1 MTSEQLHSARADR
14 WRQASN
20 PVLTAEDAQAWLEGV
35 GLCLFLPRRSHFA
48 IPAPSFVEAVAGA
61 PSEAPSR
68 EAVENAT
75 ALLHRLTASGVV
87 VPLNLFNAGTFGAG
101 SGRAVG
107 SVDTPDFLVTR
118 EALAYVFSLIGGRN
132 WKSGPG
138 AKASPLVLEAWK
150 HLEGAGAQTAQEIQ
164 TALGR
169 EVTEGAVLRALVELW
184 HGLRAIPVH
193 DGETTRWELTQ
204 ARFAAEMT
212 ASQKVAQTTAL
223 SVLVSLYAEAAV
235 AASSEEIETFLSPL
249 AARSRVREVV
259 NGLSAT
265 RQLGLVSVGAQPLF
279 HVAGS
284 LPEFA
289 EAEPAKAAEESH
301 GPVEPRTFEKRA
313 AFEKRPPFEKR
324 PERRSPFEKRGA
336 GFERGPR
343 EERPARKPFDRGPRE
358 ERSAGQPFARRDER
372 GAGPERKDRAGA
384 ERPYRKPFEKEHG
397 AGGREGGPEE
407 RERRPFGKKPFDGAR
422 RPFEKRPFDGARGPF
437 GKRPFDKAAKPGGGR
452 AQDEGRSGGG
462 GKYPPKRFGKGGE
475 QRPWQERGER
485 PRFEKGGEGTFR
497 PRRAEGG
504 EGERGGERPAGK
516 FGGERRP
523 GAGRFAR
530 PGAGRPGVGKS
541 GAGKFGA
548 RKFGAGNKFGGPKRF
563 GERGGAS
570 DSRRPA
576 SGSSGGFDREKP
588 GGKRPF
594 FRERGAEGESRGPRG
609 GGWKPKQGKPEF
621 RRTGERGAST
631 GGFDRGRSGERVEG
645 RPQFGGGDRPGFG
658 KKKFG
663 ERGPG
668 KPGFKKSGFGK
679 SAGPFGK
686 SSKPFGK
693 SGKPF
698 GKSSRPFGKSSKPFG
713 KPKPGGFK
721 PPFRKRK
728 KDEGGTSE

>member
-1 MTSEQLHSARADR
+1 MTSEQLQSARAER

-35 GLCLFLPRRSHFA
+35 GLCLFLPRRTHFSV
-48 IPAPSFVEAVAGA
+48 PAPSFVEAVAGA
-61 PSEAPSR
+61 PTEAPSR
-68 EAVENAT
+68 EAVENAI
-75 ALLHRLTASGVV
+75 ALLHRLTASGAI
-87 VPLNLFNAGTFGAG
+87 VPLNLFNAGAFGAG
-101 SGRAVG
+101 SGGPVG
-107 SVDTPDFLVTR
+107 GVDQPDFLVTR
-118 EALAYVFSLIGGRN
+118 EALAYAFSLIGGRN

-138 AKASPLVLEAWK
+138 AKASPLVLEVWK
-150 HLEGAGAQTAQEIQ
+150 HLDGAGAQTVEEIQ

-169 EVTEGAVLRALVELW
+169 ELTEAAVLRALVELW
-184 HGLRAIPVH
+184 HGLRAIPVY

-249 AARSRVREVV
+249 ASRSRVREVV

-289 EAEPAKAAEESH
+289 EAEPAKAEAATHEPH
-301 GPVEPRTFEKRA
+301 GAVEPRKFERRA

-324 PERRSPFEKRGA
+324 EGSFERR
-336 GFERGPR
+336 PR
-343 EERPARKPFDRGPRE
+343 EERPARKPFDRSPGE
-358 ERSAGQPFARRDER
+358 ERSAGQPFARRDESGARR
-372 GAGPERKDRAGA
+372 GDRARA
-384 ERPYRKPFEKEHG
+384 ERPYRKPFDKERG
-397 AGGREGGPEE
+397 TGGREGRPEE
-407 RERRPFGKKPFDGAR
+407 RRPFAKKSVDGERRPFGKRPFDRERRPFGKKPFDKTS
-422 RPFEKRPFDGARGPF
+422 RPA
-437 GKRPFDKAAKPGGGR
+437 GGR

-462 GKYPPKRFGKGGE
+462 GKFPPKRFGKGGE
-475 QRPWQERGER
+475 GKPWQERGEG
-485 PRFEKGGEGTFR
+485 PRFERPGRGEGSFR

-504 EGERGGERPAGK
+504 EGQPRGERPARTLSGD
-516 FGGERRP
+516 RRS
-523 GAGRFAR
+523 GAGKFAR
-530 PGAGRPGVGKS
+530 PGTGKP

-548 RKFGAGNKFGGPKRF
+548 GKFRPQKFGAGKKFAGPKRF
-563 GERGGAS
+563 GERGPS
-570 DSRRPA
+570 P
-576 SGSSGGFDREKP
+576 GGFDRERP

-594 FRERGAEGESRGPRG
+594 FRERGVEGESREPRS

-621 RRTGERGAST
+621 REAGERGAST
-631 GGFDRGRSGERVEG
+631 GGFDRGRSGAEG
-645 RPQFGGGDRPGFG
+645 RPQFRSGDKPGFG

-679 SAGPFGK
+679 SGG
-686 SSKPFGK
+686 PFGK
-693 SGKPF
+693 SGK
-698 GKSSRPFGKSSKPFG
+698 PFGKSSKPFG

>member
-1 MTSEQLHSARADR
+1 MTSEQLQSARAER
-14 WRQASN
+14 WRQTSN

-35 GLCLFLPRRSHFA
+35 GLCLFLPRRSHFSV
-48 IPAPSFVEAVAGA
+48 PTPSFVEAAGA
-61 PSEAPSR
+61 PTEAPSR

-87 VPLNLFNAGTFGAG
+87 VPLNLFNAGAFGAG
-101 SGRAVG
+101 SGGAVG
-107 SVDTPDFLVTR
+107 GVDQPDFLVTR
-118 EALAYVFSLIGGRN
+118 EALPYVFSLIGGRN

-138 AKASPLVLEAWK
+138 GKASPLMTEVWTLLNGGEAR
-150 HLEGAGAQTAQEIQ
+150 TAREIQ

-169 EVTEGAVLRALVELW
+169 ELTEAAVLRALVELW
-184 HGLRAIPVH
+184 NGLRAIPVY

-204 ARFAAEMT
+204 ARFAAEMA

-223 SVLVSLYAEAAV
+223 SVLVSLYVEAAV

-249 AARSRVREVV
+249 ASRSRVREVV

-289 EAEPAKAAEESH
+289 EAEPAKAEAGRREPY
-301 GPVEPRTFEKRA
+301 GAGEPRKFERRATFEKRPS
-313 AFEKRPPFEKR
+313 FEKRA
-324 PERRSPFEKRGA
+324 G

-343 EERPARKPFDRGPRE
+343 EERPRKPFERGRRE
-358 ERSAGQPFARRDER
+358 ERSPGQPFARRDGR
-372 GAGPERKDRAGA
+372 GVGPGRGDNARA
-384 ERPYRKPFEKEHG
+384 ERPYRKPFDKERG
-397 AGGREGGPEE
+397 AGGREG
-407 RERRPFGKKPFDGAR
+407 ERRPFTKKPFDGER
-422 RPFEKRPFDGARGPF
+422 KPFEKRPFDGARRPF
-437 GKRPFDKAAKPGGGR
+437 GKKPFDKAAKPGGGR

-462 GKYPPKRFGKGGE
+462 GKFPPKRFGKGGE
-475 QRPWQERGER
+475 GKPWQDRGER
-485 PRFEKGGEGTFR
+485 PRFERPERGEGSFR
-497 PRRAEGG
+497 PRRDEGG
-504 EGERGGERPAGK
+504 EGQTRGERPAGK
-516 FGGERRP
+516 FGG
-523 GAGRFAR
+523 GRG
-530 PGAGRPGVGKS
+530 P

-548 RKFGAGNKFGGPKRF
+548 GKFGAGKKFAGPKRF
-563 GERGGAS
+563 GERGTSA
-570 DSRRPA
+570 
-576 SGSSGGFDREKP
+576 GFDRERP

-594 FRERGAEGESRGPRG
+594 FRERGAEGESREPRS
-609 GGWKPKQGKPEF
+609 GGWKPKQGRPEF
-621 RRTGERGAST
+621 RKAGERGAST
-631 GGFDRGRSGERVEG
+631 GGFNRGRSGGRGEG
-645 RPQFGGGDRPGFG
+645 RPPFRSGDKPGFG

-679 SAGPFGK
+679 SAGSFGK
-686 SSKPFGK
+686 SSKPFGE

-698 GKSSRPFGKSSKPFG
+698 GKSSRPFGKSSRPFG